1 MSESLTFSFLA
12 DGEELQLPVP
22 PLPFGWGAA
31 QNVRE
36 LTVNGTGTVTLPG
49 DPASVSGTLEIL
61 LPAHDYQ
68 FNQPGAVLDPYYYVE
83 RFKGWIA
90 SRKIV
95 RYVVPGV
102 LNERVV
108 IQELTH
114 QERDG
119 TGDVYAT
126 LYLRSSPTLEAV
138 TSQTTPAGTGGAGSN
153 TGRSDPETTTAM
165 QTYTVAAGDCLSVI
179 CRRFYGNG
187 TAKYYNALAAY
198 NGIQNPHLIR
208 PGQVITLPP
217 KAQLRL

>member
-1 MSESLTFSFLA
+1 MSA
-12 DGEELQLPVP
+12 DQ
-22 PLPFGWGAA
+22 GWAKHSCSM
-31 QNVRE
+31 
-36 LTVNGTGTVTLPG
+36 
-49 DPASVSGTLEIL
+49 ASTSATLELL
-61 LPAHDYQ
+61 LPAREYS
-68 FNQPGAVLDPYYYVE
+68 FVSPGAVLDPYYYVE
-83 RFKGWIA
+83 RFKAWI
-90 SRKIV
+90 SGKKIV

-108 IQELTH
+108 IQELTY

-153 TGRSDPETTTAM
+153 SGRSEPETAAGI
-165 QTYTVAAGDCLSVI
+165 QSYTVVAGDCLSVI
-179 CRRFYGNG
+179 CRRYYGNG

-217 KAQLRL
+217 KEQLGL